1 MHFPLSFCKN
11 ASPYTF
17 SMVHLLHR
25 LYGVDAP
32 TIDYKYQ
39 TMVAVSRSRWLVK
52 GVIGGSPSMRFTSTA
67 LAKHMSIVENQLARG
82 CFRDNTCEA
91 VATSQSKTKR
101 HHAPDDNL
109 SRLTPVIIRVVAK
122 GRSENALVK
131 WLYVEPGE

>member
-1 MHFPLSFCKN
+1 M
-11 ASPYTF
+11 
-17 SMVHLLHR
+17 
-25 LYGVDAP
+25 
-32 TIDYKYQ
+32 
-39 TMVAVSRSRWLVK
+39 VK